1 MLIHTCSPVR
11 APQPFIRLTYHIIGF
26 LLLLL
31 PVTLTDAPRAMA
43 NDQGLPS
50 ESQVAQRAKAA
61 WEQGTTDLALGI
73 LDQGIHENPQAFALH
88 QLRGDM
94 LAT

>member
-26 LLLLL
+26 LILLL

-43 NDQGLPS
+43 NDQGLS
-50 ESQVAQRAKAA
+50 
-61 WEQGTTDLALGI
+61 L
-73 LDQGIHENPQAFALH
+73 IHI
-88 QLRGDM
+88 
-94 LAT
+94 